1 MDFRSDNVVP
11 AAPAILEAVIDA
23 NRDSVT
29 SYAADPHT
37 ARAEAALK
45 ALFER
50 DDLFMLP
57 VVSGT
62 ATNALALA
70 TYAPTYG
77 AVYCHEEAHIRL
89 EEAAAENLPFGPA
102 SGTSTAPPV

>member
-11 AAPAILEAVIDA
+11 AAPAILDAVLNA

-29 SYAADPHT
+29 SYAGDPYT
-37 ARAEAALK
+37 ERARAGLAAV
-45 ALFER
+45 FER
-50 DDLFMLP
+50 EDLFMLP

-77 AVYCHEEAHIRL
+77 AV
-89 EEAAAENLPFGPA
+89 
-102 SGTSTAPPV
+102 